1 MTTYIGNT
9 RYKAMVGGERASLIS
24 SLITKPYDAEIEY
37 LESSGTQWIDTG
49 IIPDSNTIVQFKFV
63 NLYRTDD
70 VIIGYFIND
79 TNDWRLFNHENACY
93 FDTPNSGRIADGNI
107 YENTLYELE
116 LGNYYVKNLDT
127 GINIVSGNATSYTGI
142 STITLNNYNNVSFSK
157 NRWYYVKIYSGSV
170 LVRDMIPVRIGQIGY
185 MYDKVSKQLFSN
197 AGTGEFILGPDV

>member
-9 RYKAMVGGERASLIS
+9 RYKAMVGGERSSLIS

-37 LESSGTQWIDTG
+37 LQSSGTQWIDTG

-63 NLYRTDD
+63 NLYITDD

-79 TNDWRLFNHENACY
+79 TNDWRLFNHVSACY
-93 FDTPNSGRIADGNI
+93 FDMPNSGRIAGGNI

-142 STITLNNYNNVSFSK
+142 STITLNNYNNVSFSR

-170 LVRDMIPVRIGQIGY
+170 LVRDFIPVRIGQVGY

>member
-1 MTTYIGNT
+1 MSGGSLLM
-9 RYKAMVGGERASLIS
+9 KAL
-24 SLITKPYDAEIEY
+24 PYDAEIEY
-37 LESSGTQWIDTG
+37 LESTGTQWIDTG

-63 NLYRTDD
+63 NLYITGD

-79 TNDWRLFNHENACY
+79 TNDWRFFNNASACY
-93 FDTPNSGRIADGNI
+93 FDMPNSERIAGGNI

-127 GINIVSGNATSYTGI
+127 GINIVSGNATSYTGT
-142 STITLNNYNNVSFSK
+142 STITLNNYNNVSFSR

>member
-1 MTTYIGNT
+1 MGVILN
-9 RYKAMVGGERASLIS
+9 RRRVMGGKSL
-24 SLITKPYDAEIEY
+24 PYDAEIEY

-63 NLYRTDD
+63 NLYITGD

-79 TNDWRLFNHENACY
+79 TNDWRLFNHVSACY
-93 FDTPNSGRIADGNI
+93 FDMPNDRRIAGGNI

-142 STITLNNYNNVSFSK
+142 STITLNNYNNVSFSR

-170 LVRDMIPVRIGQIGY
+170 LVRDMIPVRIGTTGY
-185 MYDKVSKQLFSN
+185 MYDKVSGQLFGN
-197 AGTGEFILGPDV
+197 AGTGAFILGPDK

>member
-9 RYKAMVGGERASLIS
+9 RYKAMVGGERSSLIS

-37 LESSGTQWIDTG
+37 LESTGTQWIDTG

-63 NLYRTDD
+63 NLYITGD
-70 VIIGYFIND
+70 VIIGYFTND
-79 TNDWRLFNHENACY
+79 TNDWRLFNNASTCY
-93 FDTPNSGRIADGNI
+93 FDMPNSERIAGGNI
-107 YENTLYELE
+107 HENTQYELE
-116 LGNYYVKNLDT
+116 LGNYYVKDLDT
-127 GINIVSGNATSYTGI
+127 GINIVSGNSTSYTGTG
-142 STITLNNYNNVSFSK
+142 SITLNNYNNVSFSR

>member
-79 TNDWRLFNHENACY
+79 ENDWRLFNHASACY
-93 FDTPNSGRIADGNI
+93 FDMLNSGRIAGGNI

-142 STITLNNYNNVSFSK
+142 SSITLNNYNNVSFSR

-170 LVRDMIPVRIGQIGY
+170 LVRDMIPVRIGQTGY
-185 MYDKVSKQLFSN
+185 MYDKVSGTLFGNS
-197 AGTGEFILGPDV
+197 GTGSFILGPDV